1 MRNTVST
8 AQLDAIQR
16 QGGSPYLAKPTL
28 TTILQRLKI
37 SNHQTAARDLSCK
50 SPNTGV
56 AEPSQSRCSSLPMA
70 LPPTAI
76 HRRSGIS
83 FRLRILTEQPHGMID
98 FVPRARSTRTVKP
111 TTRRQYVAGDDDEL
125 LTIGEVAKLDGI
137 TAKAL
142 RYYDA
147 HNILKPAAVDPATGY
162 RLPATDYR
170 YYTPDQMLDVDVMR
184 ICIAAGVPLDSLEK
198 FRFEDGSLD
207 WRALLAAAQSQ
218 VDERIQQL
226 RRLQTSITDYSGE
239 LVRKA
244 FSPEDGLVRADLLP
258 TWLVARPC
266 LYGNV
271 CDIKRYLRIMTS
283 LRTLIRDAQA
293 PHLLRSGIL
302 LDLVECKAFAFQQ
315 FAPT

>member
-1 MRNTVST
+1 M
-8 AQLDAIQR
+8 
-16 QGGSPYLAKPTL
+16 
-28 TTILQRLKI
+28 
-37 SNHQTAARDLSCK
+37 
-50 SPNTGV
+50 
-56 AEPSQSRCSSLPMA
+56 
-70 LPPTAI
+70 
-76 HRRSGIS
+76 
-83 FRLRILTEQPHGMID
+83 
-98 FVPRARSTRTVKP
+98 
-111 TTRRQYVAGDDDEL
+111 AGDDDEL

-162 RLPATDYR
+162 RLPTTDYR
-170 YYTPDQMLDVDVMR
+170 LPILHPDQMLDVDVMR

-258 TWLVARPC
+258 TWLVAQPC

-283 LRTLIRDAQA
+283 LRTLIRNAQA
-293 PHLLRSGIL
+293 PHLLRSSL
-302 LDLVECKAFAFQQ
+302 LQSTETSVRCVQ
-315 FAPT
+315 T

>member
-70 LPPTAI
+70 SPPTAI

-98 FVPRARSTRTVKP
+98 FAPRARSTRTVKP

-162 RLPATDYR
+162 RLPTTDYR
-170 YYTPDQMLDVDVMR
+170 
-184 ICIAAGVPLDSLEK
+184 
-198 FRFEDGSLD
+198 
-207 WRALLAAAQSQ
+207 
-218 VDERIQQL
+218 
-226 RRLQTSITDYSGE
+226 
-239 LVRKA
+239 
-244 FSPEDGLVRADLLP
+244 LP
-258 TWLVARPC
+258 TTDTTP
-266 LYGNV
+266 
-271 CDIKRYLRIMTS
+271 
-283 LRTLIRDAQA
+283 
-293 PHLLRSGIL
+293 RSN
-302 LDLVECKAFAFQQ
+302 A
-315 FAPT
+315 

>member
-1 MRNTVST
+1 
-8 AQLDAIQR
+8 
-16 QGGSPYLAKPTL
+16 
-28 TTILQRLKI
+28 
-37 SNHQTAARDLSCK
+37 
-50 SPNTGV
+50 
-56 AEPSQSRCSSLPMA
+56 
-70 LPPTAI
+70 
-76 HRRSGIS
+76 
-83 FRLRILTEQPHGMID
+83 
-98 FVPRARSTRTVKP
+98 
-111 TTRRQYVAGDDDEL
+111 
-125 LTIGEVAKLDGI
+125 
-137 TAKAL
+137 
-142 RYYDA
+142 
-147 HNILKPAAVDPATGY
+147 
-162 RLPATDYR
+162 
-170 YYTPDQMLDVDVMR
+170 MLDVDVMR

-244 FSPEDGLVRADLLP
+244 FSPEDGLVRADLRP

>member
-98 FVPRARSTRTVKP
+98 FAPRARSTRTVKP

-147 HNILKPAAVDPATGY
+147 HNILKPAAVDPGY
-162 RLPATDYR
+162 RLPILH
-170 YYTPDQMLDVDVMR
+170 P
-184 ICIAAGVPLDSLEK
+184 
-198 FRFEDGSLD
+198 
-207 WRALLAAAQSQ
+207 
-218 VDERIQQL
+218 
-226 RRLQTSITDYSGE
+226 
-239 LVRKA
+239 
-244 FSPEDGLVRADLLP
+244 
-258 TWLVARPC
+258 
-266 LYGNV
+266 
-271 CDIKRYLRIMTS
+271 
-283 LRTLIRDAQA
+283 
-293 PHLLRSGIL
+293 RSN
-302 LDLVECKAFAFQQ
+302 A
-315 FAPT
+315 

>member
-1 MRNTVST
+1 M
-8 AQLDAIQR
+8 
-16 QGGSPYLAKPTL
+16 
-28 TTILQRLKI
+28 
-37 SNHQTAARDLSCK
+37 
-50 SPNTGV
+50 
-56 AEPSQSRCSSLPMA
+56 
-70 LPPTAI
+70 
-76 HRRSGIS
+76 
-83 FRLRILTEQPHGMID
+83 
-98 FVPRARSTRTVKP
+98 
-111 TTRRQYVAGDDDEL
+111 AGDDDEL

-162 RLPATDYR
+162 RLPATGYR
-170 YYTPDQMLDVDVMR
+170 HYTPDQMLDVDVMR

-258 TWLVARPC
+258 TWLVAQPC

-293 PHLLRSGIL
+293 PHLLRRGIL

-315 FAPT
+315 FAPTQRMLDIFHSGDRSRVTYDYHFPTGTVVINPPGGPAESRVIERESLAQCFEDGMALAESLDAEDWPMSP